1 MTRSALHILGAVAG
15 LCLCVAVWLILSAPA
30 RERAKANRAAAS
42 QIAAEGQVAAGR
54 DAVAIVTDNA
64 AHGQQIDR
72 QTQENRDAI
81 FNAPGA
87 DAQFDPG
94 LDAAARRAVC
104 MRASAQ
110 RDPAC
115 LALLNPRPK

>member
-1 MTRSALHILGAVAG
+1 VSRAALYIFAAVAG

-64 AHGQQIDR
+64 ASGREIDR

-87 DAQFDPG
+87 DAQLDPG
-94 LDAAARRAVC
+94 LDTAARRAIC

-115 LALLNPRPK
+115 VALLNSRPR